1 MASRYPPFRCI
12 EAFVA
17 AAQALSFTEAASSLR
32 ITVPAVSRRIQTLE
46 TDLGVRLFR
55 RGHRA
60 VTLTPAGESYLKKLL
75 PALGTIR
82 EASDSLRATP
92 RRLWPMRLFR
102 TAVAALLL
110 LSLGLLHAADR
121 LNQDSAARSG
131 LGLPHWTAEAQQ
143 AADIMGGDPASRQYI
158 AICLVAGNGHS
169 SRSLYSQ
176 GVDR

>member
-1 MASRYPPFRCI
+1 MSDEMERLLRRYY
-12 EAFVA
+12 
-17 AAQALSFTEAASSLR
+17 
-32 ITVPAVSRRIQTLE
+32 
-46 TDLGVRLFR
+46 
-55 RGHRA
+55 
-60 VTLTPAGESYLKKLL
+60 PAGP
-75 PALGTIR
+75 PAHIR
-82 EASDSLRATP
+82 EKILRRDLLLATP

-131 LGLPHWTAEAQQ
+131 LGSPHWTAEAQQ

-169 SRSLYSQ
+169 SRSLSSQ